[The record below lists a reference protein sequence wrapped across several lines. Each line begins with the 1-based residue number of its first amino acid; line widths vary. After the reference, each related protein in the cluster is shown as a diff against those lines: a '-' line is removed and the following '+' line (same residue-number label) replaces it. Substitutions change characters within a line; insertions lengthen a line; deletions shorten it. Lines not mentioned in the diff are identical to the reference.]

1 MQTLSTAPGVV
12 QHRLRVW
19 KDRVD
24 RTARDDRQDREQVGR
39 ALAAASGNSI
49 SCRGSDSFSC
59 GQQPEAG
66 WELVLSWLVSP
77 TVQGGS
83 GVSLLR
89 TECQAADSV
98 SLPSCPRA
106 FQRLRKQSE
115 VDWFSCYLPAGGL
128 WQNASVSVFVEI
140 ADKTHGTSRGRWG
153 STESRAVLKCDVVF

>member
-1 MQTLSTAPGVV
+1 MQADNKAVINGKTKYILPTPCLALHRPSHKLLMQTPSTAPGVV
-12 QHRLRVW
+12 QHRLKVW
-19 KDRVD
+19 KDGDD

-89 TECQAADSV
+89 IECQVADSV

-106 FQRLRKQSE
+106 FQRVRKQSE

-128 WQNASVSVFVEI
+128 
-140 ADKTHGTSRGRWG
+140 
-153 STESRAVLKCDVVF
+153 